1 MKELNGLKMSKV
13 TVSAK
18 RKALGVNQIFGA
30 VKIGV
35 LNEKGHSTNS
45 PSEEEKREPE
55 IRLLFAA
62 YSTKS

>member
-13 TVSAK
+13 TVSAE
-18 RKALGVNQIFGA
+18 RKALGVNQIFSA
-30 VKIGV
+30 VKISV
-35 LNEKGHSTNS
+35 RSEKGHSTNS
-45 PSEEEKREPE
+45 PSEGGERQPE